1 MGWNTAKD
9 ASGTT
14 YYWNEAGAS
23 QYERPADFDE
33 KVAQDAGSY
42 TQYQSQPNPYSS
54 GGGSGGGYGGGGGG
68 GGYGG
73 GHGGGYAQPAN
84 DYSNIGLQYSRPT
97 SSYRDVQDSKPDL
110 PADSSVAEYWR
121 KNDIKVYGGAPPP
134 FLSFDQAQLPPQMMA
149 AIAKAGFTSPSVI
162 QAQTW
167 PSAMAKRDIIGVAKT
182 GSGKT
187 LGFLVPG
194 FLNVI
199 QMRATPQ
206 MGPSILVLA
215 PTRELASQIDVE
227 AQKFG
232 LPLGIRSVC
241 VYGGAPK
248 GGQLSQLRQ
257 GAHCVIGTPGRVNDF
272 REGGQL
278 QLNQVM
284 YLVMD
289 EADRMLD
296 MGFEPQI
303 RKIVSGG
310 IRPDRQTL
318 FYTATWP
325 KDVRKLAYEF
335 LRSPVQ
341 VEVGD
346 INSLNAN
353 MDITQYVHV
362 VRSSGE
368 KFGILNQILASLE
381 MGSRTLIFTNTKRM
395 ADQLGQQLMR
405 QVGCGIIHGDKEQRE
420 REAVLNDFRSGRRP
434 VMIATD
440 VAARG
445 IDIKEVKAVINYD
458 FPTNIE
464 DYVHRIGRTGRA
476 GAKGIAHTFLEGG
489 KDGKYARAL
498 ADIMQKAKQTLSRD
512 FAMLAGVRLQPGE
525 ELDMRAVLRTAP
537 DGGMMS
543 AQAQQHVA
551 ALGPPQVA
559 AAPECGDF
567 KRGQCS
573 RGARCKF
580 SHGAAGGGGGGYGGM
595 GGGMGGGYGG
605 MPGGYG
611 GMGGGYGGGGGGYGG
626 GYGGMPGGYGGGGY
640 GGDRGGD
647 RGGYGG
653 DRRRDSPPRR
663 RYDDDSPPRRDRDRD
678 DRDDRGGGDR
688 GGSRYDD

>member
-199 QMRATPQ
+199 QMRANPQ

-310 IRPDRQTL
+310 IRLDRLLKQRILDPLGMVDTGWFVSPERMPRL
-318 FYTATWP
+318 AMGLPSDPQVATMWTNYRIEQDP
-325 KDVRKLAYEF
+325 GDATYFKGGAGLAGTT
-335 LRSPVQ
+335 
-341 VEVGD
+341 GD
-346 INSLNAN
+346 
-353 MDITQYVHV
+353 
-362 VRSSGE
+362 
-368 KFGILNQILASLE
+368 
-381 MGSRTLIFTNTKRM
+381 
-395 ADQLGQQLMR
+395 
-405 QVGCGIIHGDKEQRE
+405 
-420 REAVLNDFRSGRRP
+420 RRD
-434 VMIATD
+434 D
-440 VAARG
+440 VA
-445 IDIKEVKAVINYD
+445 
-458 FPTNIE
+458 
-464 DYVHRIGRTGRA
+464 GRA
-476 GAKGIAHTFLEGG
+476 GQWPTH
-489 KDGKYARAL
+489 
-498 ADIMQKAKQTLSRD
+498 S
-512 FAMLAGVRLQPGE
+512 LAG
-525 ELDMRAVLRTAP
+525 
-537 DGGMMS
+537 
-543 AQAQQHVA
+543 
-551 ALGPPQVA
+551 
-559 AAPECGDF
+559 
-567 KRGQCS
+567 
-573 RGARCKF
+573 
-580 SHGAAGGGGGGYGGM
+580 HGALHAERPYAGYGGHHLCQHRAGLWHGPGLCRAPA
-595 GGGMGGGYGG
+595 GGHVIHRRFGGRCDVG
-605 MPGGYG
+605 
-611 GMGGGYGGGGGGYGG
+611 
-626 GYGGMPGGYGGGGY
+626 
-640 GGDRGGD
+640 RGLGHQLHH
-647 RGGYGG
+647 R
-653 DRRRDSPPRR
+653 P
-663 RYDDDSPPRRDRDRD
+663 
-678 DRDDRGGGDR
+678 
-688 GGSRYDD
+688 